1 MNLLSDIRLKWY
13 DDSSLMLKDSRKL
26 IELFLDSL
34 GITRDVPADIFE
46 VLLIAKSSGIGLT
59 TSEIKGGIIKLRK
72 KRNGSIEKGLSERN
86 IQIWLKFFR
95 DLELV
100 ERIGSRYLFSGNKKP
115 STIFK
120 ERTKPEVIDK
130 SADYIYRLLK
140 GIERGYE
147 IK

>member
-13 DDSSLMLKDSRKL
+13 DDSSLMLKDPRKL

-34 GITRDVPADIFE
+34 GVSRDIPADIFE
-46 VLLIAKSSGIGLT
+46 VLLMSKSREIGLT
-59 TSEIKGGIIKLRK
+59 TTEIKGEIIKLRK
-72 KRNGSIEKGLSERN
+72 KRGDDVKKGLSERN
-86 IQIWLKFFR
+86 IQMWLKFFR

-100 ERIGSRYLFSGNKKP
+100 ERIGSRYIFSGYKKP

-120 ERTKPEVIDK
+120 ERTKPEIIDK
-130 SADYIYRLLK
+130 SADYIYRLLME
-140 GIERGYE
+140 IEEGYE